1 MRVPL
6 FKLAVILA
14 FGSLILSNVAIAQ
27 NALPAATSINPFGAL
42 FDKDPTKSDSEIRY
56 NSSDTAGYGHII
68 SGHGLNSS
76 AITGANPDSVS
87 NPTDQPQEVRIVDG
101 VPVISRRN
109 DVSGVEWEDMN
120 NFSRH
125 GSTEFPEEKL
135 HNELKKPM
143 PERRPFGDRMKEI
156 SNYLKGTAPE

>member
-1 MRVPL
+1 MRVRP
-6 FKLAVILA
+6 FNLAVILA
-14 FGSLILSNVAIAQ
+14 FGVLTLGDVALAQ
-27 NALPAATSINPFGAL
+27 STLPAATSMNPFGAL

-56 NSSDTAGYGHII
+56 NSTETAGYGHII
-68 SGHGLNSS
+68 SGHGLNST

-87 NPTDQPQEVRIVDG
+87 NPADHSQEVRIVDG

-135 HNELKKPM
+135 HNELKKPL